1 MSKPLKNILVV
12 GGGTAGWLTAAVL
25 AAGHNARFESGVQ
38 VTLIESPDVS
48 TIGVGEGTWPSM
60 RDTLSRIGVS
70 ERDFIREC
78 SASFKQGSKFVG
90 WRTGDD
96 GEFYYHPFSLPQG
109 YLHANLVPYWQAEH
123 PDTSFA
129 AAFSSQEALCQLGKA
144 PKQAETPE
152 FAAVANYAYH
162 LDAGKFATFLQ
173 QHCTQKLGVRHVLD
187 HVAGVNSAENG
198 DIASLSTREN
208 GDIAADLF
216 IDCTGVASLLLGK
229 HYEVPFVSQKKILFN
244 DRAIAMQVPY
254 AADDD
259 PISFSDHC
267 HRPQRRLDMGYWPA
281 YPARHRL
288 CVFR

>member
-1 MSKPLKNILVV
+1 MNSPLKKILVV

-25 AAGHNARFESGVQ
+25 AAGHNARLDSGVQ
-38 VTLIESPDVS
+38 ITLIESPDVA

-60 RDTLSRIGVS
+60 RDTLRKIGVS

-90 WRTGDD
+90 WRTGADE
-96 GEFYYHPFSLPQG
+96 EFYYHPFSLPQG
-109 YLHANLVPYWQAEH
+109 YLQANLVPYWQSEH
-123 PDTSFA
+123 GDMSFA
-129 AAFSSQEALCQLGKA
+129 AAFSTQEALCQLARA
-144 PKQAETPE
+144 PKQPATPD

-173 QHCTQKLGVRHVLD
+173 KHCTQQLGVRHVLD
-187 HVAGVNSAENG
+187 HVEGVNASADG
-198 DIASLSTREN
+198 DIASLSTRAS

-229 HYEVPFVSQKKILFN
+229 HFGVPFISKKDVLFN

-254 AADDD
+254 AQGNDT
-259 PISFSDHC
+259 ISS
-267 HRPQRRLDMGYWPA
+267 A
-281 YPARHRL
+281 TIATARDAG
-288 CVFR
+288 